1 MKQNKTIPSS
11 LADFIGQILKKSQKF
26 PIIRC
31 CRKLIGESPIVYFP
45 ERGKGLIWP
54 FRSKHMTSVVVVGTQ
69 WGDEGKGK
77 ITDFLSQDAEVIAR
91 YQGGD
96 NAGHTIVIDG
106 KKFKL
111 HLIPSGIFFP
121 EKISVIGNGVVINP
135 KSLVTEL
142 DYLHQEGVKTDSLRI
157 SDRAHVILPYH
168 IKLDQLQE
176 AAKGD
181 NKIGTTNKG
190 IGPAYMDK
198 AARVGIRIADLL
210 DKDIFAQRLKAN
222 LAEKNRLFEKMYE
235 CQPLGFDEIFEEY
248 YQYGQTIKDYVTD
261 TSVILNDALDAG
273 KRVLFEGAQG
283 VMLDIDQGTYPF
295 VTSSNPVAG
304 GVTIGSG
311 VGPSKINKVV
321 GVCKAYT
328 SRVGDGPF
336 PTELNDETGNR
347 IREVGHEY
355 GTTTG
360 RPRRVGWFDSVVMRH
375 SRRVSGIT
383 NLSLNSIDVL
393 SGLPTVKICVAYD
406 LDGKRIDHYPASLE
420 QLKRCQPIYEEL
432 PGWEEDITG
441 CRSLDE
447 LPEAARNYVRR
458 VGELVGV
465 RISTFSVGP
474 DRDQTNILDS
484 VWANI

>member
-1 MKQNKTIPSS
+1 
-11 LADFIGQILKKSQKF
+11 
-26 PIIRC
+26 
-31 CRKLIGESPIVYFP
+31 
-45 ERGKGLIWP
+45 
-54 FRSKHMTSVVVVGTQ
+54 MTSVVVVGTQ

-77 ITDFLSQDAEVIAR
+77 ITDFLSANAEVIAR

-135 KSLVTEL
+135 KSLVKEL
-142 DYLHQEGVKTDSLRI
+142 AYLHEEGVTTDSLRI

-168 IKLDQLQE
+168 IKLDRLQE
-176 AAKGD
+176 ESKGD
-181 NKIGTTNKG
+181 NKIGTTIKG

-210 DKDIFAQRLKAN
+210 DRDVFAERLRIN
-222 LAEKNRLFEKMYE
+222 LEEKNRQFTKLYGAEA
-235 CQPLGFDEIFEEY
+235 LSFDDIFEEY
-248 YQYGQTIKDYVTD
+248 YEYGQQIKQYVTD
-261 TSVILNDALDAG
+261 TSVILNNALDNG

-311 VGPSKINKVV
+311 VGPSKIDKVV

-336 PTELNDETGNR
+336 PTELFDEVGDR

-393 SGLPTVKICVAYD
+393 SGLDTVKICVAYD
-406 LDGKRIDHYPASLE
+406 LDGERIDHYPASLE
-420 QLKRCQPIYEEL
+420 QLKRCKPIYEEL
-432 PGWEEDITG
+432 PGWSEDITG
-441 CRSLDE
+441 VRHLDE
-447 LPEAARNYVRR
+447 LPENARNYVRR

-474 DRDQTNILDS
+474 DRDQTNILES
-484 VWANI
+484 VWSSK

>member
-1 MKQNKTIPSS
+1 MS
-11 LADFIGQILKKSQKF
+11 
-26 PIIRC
+26 
-31 CRKLIGESPIVYFP
+31 
-45 ERGKGLIWP
+45 
-54 FRSKHMTSVVVVGTQ
+54 SVVVVGTQ

-77 ITDFLSQDAEVIAR
+77 ITDFLSENAEVIAR

-96 NAGHTIVIDG
+96 NAGHTIVIEG
-106 KKFKL
+106 TKYKL
-111 HLIPSGIFFP
+111 HLIPSGIFYP
-121 EKISVIGNGVVINP
+121 EKISVIGNGVVVNP
-135 KSLVTEL
+135 KSLVKEL
-142 DYLHQEGVKTDSLRI
+142 AYLHDAGITTDNLRI

-176 AAKGD
+176 DAKGD
-181 NKIGTTNKG
+181 NKIGTTIKG

-198 AARVGIRIADLL
+198 AARGGIRIADLL
-210 DKDIFAQRLKAN
+210 DKEIFAERLKTN
-222 LAEKNRLFEKMYE
+222 LEQKNREFTKMYE
-235 CQPLGFDEIFEEY
+235 VDPIDFQDIFEEY
-248 YQYGQTIKDYVTD
+248 YDYGQQIKKYVTD

-283 VMLDIDQGTYPF
+283 VMLDIDQGTYPY

-311 VGPSKINKVV
+311 VGPSKISKVV

-336 PTELNDETGNR
+336 PTELNDEIGHQ

-375 SRRVSGIT
+375 SRRVSGLT

-393 SGLPTVKICVAYD
+393 TGLDEVKICVAYD
-406 LDGKRIDHYPASLE
+406 LDGERIDYYPASLE
-420 QLKRCQPIYEEL
+420 TLQRCTPIYETL
-432 PGWEEDITG
+432 PGWSEDITG
-441 CRSLDE
+441 VRHLDD
-447 LPEAARNYVRR
+447 LPETAKNYVRR
-458 VGELVGV
+458 VSELVGV
-465 RISTFSVGP
+465 KISTFSVGP
-474 DRDQTNILDS
+474 GRDQTNVLES
-484 VWANI
+484 VWGVL